1 MSPSDVVIVSSPPA
15 TSYSAGVS
23 RTIAFQ
29 RSLSRLEPSNSS
41 SKLGPAAAGRVMRN
55 ESNAASG
62 GVPVVAWLPMAK
74 TPRRAFA
81 GSGQARP
88 AWV

>member
-1 MSPSDVVIVSSPPA
+1 MSPGDVVIVSSPPA
-15 TSYSAGVS
+15 TWYSAGVS

-29 RSLSRLEPSNSS
+29 RSLSSVAPPNSS
-41 SKLGPAAAGRVMRN
+41 SKLGPATAGRVIRK

-62 GVPVVAWLPMAK
+62 AAVVAVLPKAN
-74 TPRRAFA
+74 TPTFALA

-88 AWV
+88 ACV